1 MSMKLHAMFLIAV
14 ESLVLFSVS
23 FLILVIQFSYC
34 FVSLASSLSILLI
47 FQNKSKPWKNY
58 LFIYLFLAV
67 LGLPCCTWAFS
78 SCSEWG
84 LLFFVVCRL
93 FIAVASLARL
103 SAHAQASVVVAHRLQ
118 SQLGSS
124 GASAQLLQHSCS
136 EACGIFPG
144 QGLNSCG
151 RWNLYH
157 WTTREVLNHF

>member
-1 MSMKLHAMFLIAV
+1 MSMKLHDV
-14 ESLVLFSVS
+14 
-23 FLILVIQFSYC
+23 SYC
-34 FVSLASSLSILLI
+34 CGISSVILCYIPHIGHSILLLF
-47 FQNKSKPWKNY
+47 FQSCQQFINIINFLEQVNALEK
-58 LFIYLFLAV
+58 LFIYVFLAV

-84 LLFFVVCRL
+84 LLFVVVCRL

-103 SAHAQASVVVAHRLQ
+103 SAHAQASVVVACRLQ
-118 SQLGSS
+118 SLLGTS
-124 GASAQLLQHSCS
+124 GAWAQLLQHSCS

-157 WTTREVLNHF
+157 WTTREVPNHF